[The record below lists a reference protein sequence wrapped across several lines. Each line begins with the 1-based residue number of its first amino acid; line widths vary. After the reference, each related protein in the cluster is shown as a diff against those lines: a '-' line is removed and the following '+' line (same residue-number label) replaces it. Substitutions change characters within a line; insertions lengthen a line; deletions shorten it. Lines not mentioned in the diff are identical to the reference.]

1 MRNDKKAN
9 LMSREENCLVHATVI
24 VNDAEIKDI
33 ACKVYLPERT
43 HEKPLLLFKPNR
55 VDAVRMTGSFKGTFK
70 ADVISFDKE
79 LQTTFV
85 SPEVYFS
92 ENSTKYWGGD
102 ISESTILGEPQ
113 DLHRID
119 YLKNRDTPA
128 RTHVELWISPNSFIT
143 PFILQTTS
151 YTGEITQERVR
162 ECVFNIK
169 GGTLLKFDKRFK
181 SKTLQNHDFVQWS
194 HLVASFETDTPSVE
208 LVTIQNDIL
217 QDIDDFLVLVSFAS
231 RLRTA
236 CLGWSAYDKHAI
248 TSFYRGNYSFPN
260 DYKEVDLN
268 DVVIDIQDFEN
279 FMETCYPTFQGYG
292 NKLALRN
299 ALHFAIQANPHSI
312 EASYLSMFAGLET
325 LILDFRRSENLEIV
339 LPPRQFKH
347 LRKYLK
353 ECIRKSSKPELT
365 ATQQETICKKL
376 GELNRVSLREAFESF
391 CERYR
396 IHLTDLWPL
405 FGGNGVIGLVDI
417 RNKLIHGDPLSH
429 DVFGALIVAKE
440 HLKYTL
446 ERVLVRVLGWDIE
459 KTKVSPAF
467 LGVYGVGMKDIQE
480 EQKKLAVYIGGQ
492 V

>member
-1 MRNDKKAN
+1 MRTDKKTN
-9 LMSREENCLVHATVI
+9 LMSREENCLVDATVI
-24 VNDAEIKDI
+24 VNDVEIKSI

-43 HEKPLLLFKPNR
+43 HEKPYLLFKPDR
-55 VDAVRMTGSFKGTFK
+55 VDAVRMTGSFKGSFK
-70 ADVISFDKE
+70 ADIMGLDKE

-85 SPEVYFS
+85 APEVYFS

-113 DLHRID
+113 DLHKID
-119 YLKNRDTPA
+119 YLKNRDTPT

-151 YTGEITQERVR
+151 YTGEITQKRVR
-162 ECVFNIK
+162 ECEFTIK

-181 SKTLQNHDFVQWS
+181 SKTLQNHDLMQWS
-194 HLVASFETDTPSVE
+194 HLVASFEIDLPSVE
-208 LVTIQNDIL
+208 LVTIKNDIL

-231 RLRTA
+231 RIRTA
-236 CLGWSAYDKHAI
+236 CLGWSAYDKHSI
-248 TSFYRGNYSFPN
+248 TSFYRGNYTFPN
-260 DYKEVDLN
+260 VHKEVDLN
-268 DVVIDIQDFEN
+268 DVVIDIQDFES
-279 FMETCYPTFQGYG
+279 FMEACYPTFQNYE

-299 ALHFAIQANPHSI
+299 ALHSAIQSNTHSV
-312 EASYLSMFAGLET
+312 ETSYLSMFAGLET
-325 LILDFRRSENLEIV
+325 LILDFRRTENLEIV
-339 LPPRQFKH
+339 LPPGQFKH
-347 LRKYLK
+347 LRNYLK
-353 ECIRKSSKPELT
+353 ECLKKSSKPELT

-376 GELNRVSLREAFESF
+376 GELNRVSLREAFEVF
-391 CERYR
+391 CERYG
-396 IHLTDLWPL
+396 IHLLDLWPV
-405 FGGNGVIGLVDI
+405 FGGNSVIGLVDI

-467 LGVYGVGMKDIQE
+467 LGVYGFGIKDIQA
-480 EQKKLAVYIGGQ
+480 EQKKLAEYIS
-492 V
+492 